1 MAVCTLESSCLFF
14 TNHGVIIDH
23 GPTTRVAARGHAGN
37 LSANFSMDFVNTV
50 CGFLVSAAL

>member
-1 MAVCTLESSCLFF
+1 MYTREVFFF

-23 GPTTRVAARGHAGN
+23 GPTTKVAARGHAGN
-37 LSANFSMDFVNTV
+37 LSANFSMDFANTV

>member
-1 MAVCTLESSCLFF
+1 MAVCTLERSFFF

-23 GPTTRVAARGHAGN
+23 GPTTKVAARGHAGN
-37 LSANFSMDFVNTV
+37 LSANFSMDFANTV